1 MPDRLKDALQAA
13 NIKSSSSELEAFFKI
28 IVRMEKEQS
37 IVLKEGDS
45 FFDQNLSSG
54 IHILFEKLGHTNII
68 NLMKGVRKNFNLSP
82 IISD

>member
-1 MPDRLKDALQAA
+1 MKDALEAA

-54 IHILFEKLGHTNII
+54 IHILFERLGHTNII
-68 NLMKGVRKNFNLSP
+68 NLMKGVRKCFDLSP
-82 IISD
+82 IILIAL